1 MNRYFCNLLEGYK
14 KKIYEQDDIVRESKK
29 LKYTSSKLYE
39 NKFEKAIKDTMIKCN
54 EIIFGTDGPICI
66 KCLDELWK

>member
-1 MNRYFCNLLEGYK
+1 MKTKQE
-14 KKIYEQDDIVRESKK
+14 
-29 LKYTSSKLYE
+29 
-39 NKFEKAIKDTMIKCN
+39 FEKAIKDTMIKYN